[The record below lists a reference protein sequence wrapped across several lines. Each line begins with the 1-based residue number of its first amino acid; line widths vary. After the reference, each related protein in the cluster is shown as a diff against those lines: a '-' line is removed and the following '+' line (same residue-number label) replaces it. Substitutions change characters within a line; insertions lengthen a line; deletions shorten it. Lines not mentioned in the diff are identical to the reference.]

1 MSDSMLP
8 VVNFYYRNAEDSNC
22 IPELDK
28 FFNGL
33 GENEYVV
40 ANFSNIEGECG
51 VNMEKMTNISN
62 HLSSSKC
69 WSSIQDWHVDVEY
82 TIDHPSGDILVS
94 DNKIKNLPSA
104 NRKESLCFWRGTFS
118 GSKTVIELERFKLNK
133 AECVYSNMTKSS
145 FVKITKSKIFTYST
159 KNSSWK
165 YKLCISWEGINKEE
179 AELSEKKYYVTI
191 ETDDITKASKNV
203 RYTIISFLEKIL
215 DIEFIR
221 SNRKVIH
228 FF

>member
-1 MSDSMLP
+1 MLP

-33 GENEYVV
+33 CENEYVV

-104 NRKESLCFWRGTFS
+104 N
-118 GSKTVIELERFKLNK
+118 
-133 AECVYSNMTKSS
+133 S

-179 AELSEKKYYVTI
+179 AELSEKKYYITI
-191 ETDDITKASKNV
+191 ETDDTTKASKNV

-215 DIEFIR
+215 DMEFIR

>member
-1 MSDSMLP
+1 
-8 VVNFYYRNAEDSNC
+8 
-22 IPELDK
+22 
-28 FFNGL
+28 
-33 GENEYVV
+33 
-40 ANFSNIEGECG
+40 
-51 VNMEKMTNISN
+51 MTNISN
-62 HLSSSKC
+62 HLSSSRC

-159 KNSSWK
+159 KNSSWV

-191 ETDDITKASKNV
+191 ETDDNKRASRNV

-215 DIEFIR
+215 DMEFIR
-221 SNRKVIH
+221 SNRKVIQ